1 MKKIIT
7 HIAIL
12 AALMGAGSS
21 PAYSD
26 ERPNRVIIVDKA
38 GGYNSYVTDDIS
50 QLQFRYVPGDVSVDV
65 EILEDV
71 QVDYMVLKMIRSE
84 ACQSFSLAIVPRS
97 IADRLNTMA
106 AQINYVENDGTE
118 RYYNDFTYGEVS
130 GIALEYSTP
139 YSILTVAYDELG
151 IAAGVTVTNF
161 TTPKADI
168 VGDPAID
175 VSVLSVDMTSFTLQF
190 EPNQYV
196 GQYYLCSFNEGT
208 LEQQFEMFGAMLG
221 ASNINEFIVGL
232 SWGKAQ
238 VGTQPYTWE
247 NMDPGTTYDI
257 AMAITDKNG
266 NFIPEP
272 QIFSVTTQG
281 YGGTGEA
288 FVTVTPG
295 DYVLADWDGQ
305 MLPSQF
311 FKFTPNSDTSRYR
324 MGIWFEEEYDLDPE
338 GHNMSVQQEAPPA
351 VGDWWLYD
359 EMEGDYQIDP
369 NTSLVIVVAAQ
380 NINRQWGK
388 LNVFRYTTPSQVT
401 PTRSEVP
408 HGMRKVAPAKSY
420 EPAPNVRNIVP
431 RHGKMKKIT
440 LTNKQS

>member
-38 GGYNSYVTDDIS
+38 GGYNSYVTDDIG

-84 ACQSFSLAIVPRS
+84 ACQSFSLAIVPRV
-97 IADRLNTMA
+97 IADKLTTMA

-151 IAAGVTVTNF
+151 IAAGVTVTDF

-168 VGDPAID
+168 VGNPAIE
-175 VSVLSVDMTSFTLQF
+175 VSVASVDRTSFTLNF
-190 EPNQYV
+190 NPNQYV
-196 GQYYLCSFNEGT
+196 GEYYLCAFNGGT
-208 LEQQFEMFGAMLG
+208 LQQQFEMFGAMMG

-232 SWGKAQ
+232 AWGKAQ
-238 VGTQPYTWE
+238 KGSQPYTWDE
-247 NMDPGTTYDI
+247 MDPGTTYDI

-272 QIFSVTTQG
+272 QIYSVTTQG
-281 YGGTGEA
+281 SGGTGMA
-288 FVTVTPG
+288 YVNVTPG

-311 FKFTPNSDTSRYR
+311 FTFTPNSETARFRFDVWLAS
-324 MGIWFEEEYDLDPE
+324 EYDQDPE
-338 GHNMSVQQEAPPA
+338 GHNQSVQQEAPPA
-351 VGDWWLYD
+351 YGDWWFY
-359 EMEGDYQIDP
+359 EEISGDYQMNP
-369 NTSLVIVVAAQ
+369 NTAYVIVVAAQ
-380 NINRQWGK
+380 NANKQWGP
-388 LNVFRYTTPSQVT
+388 LNVYRYTTPVQVS
-401 PTRSEVP
+401 TRSNAP
-408 HGMRKVAPAKSY
+408 RNSKKLSPAKAFD
-420 EPAPNVRNIVP
+420 PAPNARNIAP
-431 RHGKMKKIT
+431 RQGKLKKIT